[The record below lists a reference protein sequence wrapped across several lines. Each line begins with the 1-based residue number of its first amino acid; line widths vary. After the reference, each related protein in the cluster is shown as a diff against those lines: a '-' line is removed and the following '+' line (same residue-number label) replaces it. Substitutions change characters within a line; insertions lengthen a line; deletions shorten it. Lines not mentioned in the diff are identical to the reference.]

1 MLFHLFYGA
10 LGDKIGW
17 LRIFRYTSTRILG
30 AAITALLLSFIL
42 GPWFIE
48 KLKARQIGETIRTDG
63 PETHKK
69 KAGTP
74 TMGGSLILF
83 CLMVSTLLWC
93 DLKNQFVWL
102 ALSVTV
108 AFGAIGFADDYI
120 KVAKRDKRGLSGKL
134 RLLLEFAIAGGAMA
148 YLFYSD
154 AMPADVRLHLQLPFT
169 NFYDNSLVLPAWGY
183 TIFGTL
189 VVVGTANAVNF
200 TDGLDGL
207 AIGPSIMNA
216 GTFLVFAYIAGV
228 QTTILAH
235 GHFDHSA
242 TGLPCRPGD
251 VCDVTIA
258 QYLHVA
264 HITGVEELAVF
275 CAALFGTG
283 IGFLW
288 YNAYPAQVFMGDVG
302 ALSLGGS
309 IGMLAVLTKNELVLL
324 IVGGLFVVEALS
336 VIIQTGVFKAT
347 KRRTEDGKIVGK
359 RVFAMAPIHHHYEK
373 KGWDEPKIIV
383 RFWLVSALLALL
395 ALGTLKLR

>member
-1 MLFHLFYGA
+1 MLFHLFFGS
-10 LGDKIGW
+10 LGDHVRWMRVFG
-17 LRIFRYTSTRILG
+17 YTSSRILA
-30 AAITALLLSFIL
+30 AAITSLLLSFFL

-48 KLKARQIGETIRTDG
+48 KLKARQIGETIRADG

-83 CLMVSTLLWC
+83 CLAVSTLLWC
-93 DLKNQFVWL
+93 DLRSQFVWL
-102 ALSVTV
+102 ALTVTV

-120 KVAKRDKRGLSGKL
+120 KVAKRDKRGLSSKL
-134 RLLLEFAIAGGAMA
+134 RLGLEFLIAGAAMA
-148 YLFYSD
+148 YLFYSNT
-154 AMPADVRLHLQLPFT
+154 MSPEVRLQFQLPFT
-169 NFYDNSLVLPAWGY
+169 DFRQHVLELPAWLYVIVGA
-183 TIFGTL
+183 F
-189 VVVGTANAVNF
+189 VVVGAANAVNL

-216 GTFLVFAYIAGV
+216 GTFLLFAYIAG
-228 QTTILAH
+228 TT
-235 GHFDHSA
+235 A
-242 TGLPCRPGD
+242 TIVVGKQE
-251 VCDVTIA
+251 VTIA
-258 QYLHVA
+258 DYLHVA
-264 HITGVEELAVF
+264 HINGVEELAVF

-288 YNAYPAQVFMGDVG
+288 YNTYPAQVFMGDVG
-302 ALSLGGS
+302 ALSLGGA

-336 VIIQTGVFKAT
+336 VIIQTSVFKAT
-347 KRRTEDGKIVGK
+347 KRVENGKVVGH

-383 RFWLVSALLALL
+383 RFWLISALLALL

>member
-1 MLFHLFYGA
+1 MLFHLFYGS
-10 LGDKIGW
+10 LGDRVRWMRVFG
-17 LRIFRYTSTRILG
+17 YTSSRILA
-30 AAITALLLSFIL
+30 AAITALLLSFFL

-48 KLKARQIGETIRTDG
+48 RLKARQIGETIRTDG
-63 PETHKK
+63 PETHRK

-83 CLMVSTLLWC
+83 CLAVSTLLWC
-93 DLKNQFVWL
+93 DLRNQFVWL
-102 ALSVTV
+102 ALTVTV

-120 KVAKRDKRGLSGKL
+120 KVAKRNKKGLSGKI
-134 RLLLEFAIAGGAMA
+134 RLALEFLIAGGAMA
-148 YLFYSD
+148 YLFYSNTM
-154 AMPADVRLHLQLPFT
+154 AADVRLQFQLPFT
-169 NFYDNSLVLPAWGY
+169 DFRQHVLELPAWMYVIVGS
-183 TIFGTL
+183 I
-189 VVVGTANAVNF
+189 VVVGAANAVNL

-216 GTFLVFAYIAGV
+216 GTFLLFAYIAG
-228 QTTILAH
+228 TT
-235 GHFDHSA
+235 A
-242 TGLPCRPGD
+242 TIVVGKQE
-251 VCDVTIA
+251 VTIA
-258 QYLHVA
+258 DYLHVA
-264 HITGVEELAVF
+264 HINGVEELAVF

-288 YNAYPAQVFMGDVG
+288 YNTYPAQVFMGDVG
-302 ALSLGGS
+302 ALSLGGA

-336 VIIQTGVFKAT
+336 VIIQTSVFKAT
-347 KRRTEDGKIVGK
+347 KRIENGKVVGT

>member
-1 MLFHLFYGA
+1 MLFHLFYGS
-10 LGDKIGW
+10 LGDRVRW
-17 LRIFRYTSTRILG
+17 LRVFGYTSSRILA

-48 KLKARQIGETIRTDG
+48 KLKSRQIGETIRTDG
-63 PETHKK
+63 PETHRK

-83 CLMVSTLLWC
+83 CLAVSTLLWC
-93 DLKNQFVWL
+93 DLRNQFVWL
-102 ALSVTV
+102 TLMVTV

-120 KVAKRDKRGLSGKL
+120 KVAKRNKKGLSGKI
-134 RLLLEFAIAGGAMA
+134 RLALEFAIAGGAMA
-148 YLFYSD
+148 YLFYSNT
-154 AMPADVRLHLQLPFT
+154 MSPEIRLQFQLPFT
-169 NFYDNSLVLPAWGY
+169 DFRHIALELPAWLYVIIGS
-183 TIFGTL
+183 I
-189 VVVGTANAVNF
+189 VVVGAANAVNF

-216 GTFLVFAYIAGV
+216 GTFLVFAYLAG
-228 QTTILAH
+228 TT
-235 GHFDHSA
+235 A
-242 TGLPCRPGD
+242 TIVVKGQEQ
-251 VCDVTIA
+251 TIA
-258 QYLHVA
+258 DYLHIA
-264 HITGVEELAVF
+264 HINGVEELAVF

-288 YNAYPAQVFMGDVG
+288 YNTYPAQVFMGDVG
-302 ALSLGGS
+302 ALSLGGA

-347 KRRTEDGKIVGK
+347 KRIENGKVVGK

-373 KGWDEPKIIV
+373 RGWDEPKIIV
-383 RFWLVSALLALL
+383 RFWLVSALLALI

>member
-1 MLFHLFYGA
+1 MLFHLFYGV
-10 LGDKIGW
+10 LGDKVGF
-17 LRIFRYTSTRILG
+17 LRIFRYPSTRILA
-30 AAITALLLSFIL
+30 AAITALLLSFFL
-42 GPWFIE
+42 GPWFID
-48 KLKARQIGETIRTDG
+48 KLKSRQIGETIRSDG
-63 PETHKK
+63 PQTHKK

-83 CLMVSTLLWC
+83 CLAVSTLLWC
-93 DLKNQFVWL
+93 DLRNPFVWL
-102 ALSVTV
+102 ALTVTT
-108 AFGAIGFADDYI
+108 AFGMIGFADDYV
-120 KVAKRDKRGLSGKL
+120 KVAKRDKRGISSKL
-134 RLLLEFAIAGGAMA
+134 RLVLEFAVAGGAMA

-154 AMPADVRLHLQLPFT
+154 AMAPDVRLHLQLPFT
-169 NFYDNSLVLPAWGY
+169 NFYESGIVLPAWLY
-183 TIFGTL
+183 VIFGAV

-228 QTTILAH
+228 QTTLVAN
-235 GHFDHSA
+235 GH
-242 TGLPCRPGD
+242 D
-251 VCDVTIA
+251 VSIA

-264 HITGVEELAVF
+264 HINGIEELAIF

-302 ALSLGGS
+302 SLSLGGA
-309 IGMLAVLTKNELVLL
+309 IGMLAVLTKNEIVLL
-324 IVGGLFVVEALS
+324 LVGGLFVVEALS
-336 VIIQTGVFKAT
+336 SIIQTGVYKAT
-347 KRRTEDGKIVGK
+347 KKMGPDGKVTGK
-359 RVFAMAPIHHHYEK
+359 RVFLMAPIHHHFEK

-383 RFWLVSALLALL
+383 RFWLISALLALM